1 MNLIEVGA
9 WVAHWAGGLGLPL
22 AVLVLAR
29 WAGEWLAEDMELGL
43 VAPVPSLVAL
53 IVSVQLARNL
63 IGG

>member
-1 MNLIEVGA
+1 MNLIEVGT

-29 WAGEWLAEDMELGL
+29 WASEWLAEDMELGL